1 MKRHCLVFPKVMF
14 SNSSQSGDELP
25 LGRDVIYSRNVRLWT
40 IWSSKSC
47 ESHMGRNMQASM
59 CKAYLDDLYSAHQGT
74 NSRSQHLPTSKSG
87 AFHGRVIE
95 AVHEGS
101 AWLGSGYAYRCI
113 PIAFML
119 LLLQLVVRSMPPAM
133 DDLLLISFP
142 MPPAMDDLFLI
153 SFPV

>member
-1 MKRHCLVFPKVMF
+1 
-14 SNSSQSGDELP
+14 
-25 LGRDVIYSRNVRLWT
+25 
-40 IWSSKSC
+40 
-47 ESHMGRNMQASM
+47 MGRNMQASM